1 MAKAFKYYGNAKTKE
16 TQRFVEMFDTFFDCL
31 NVRHPTEYMR
41 RLKPNLKPYSKID
54 DERFTVSHRFS
65 IG

>member
-16 TQRFVEMFDTFFDCL
+16 TQRFVEMFD
-31 NVRHPTEYMR
+31 PTEYMR

-54 DERFTVSHRFS
+54 DETFTVSHRFS